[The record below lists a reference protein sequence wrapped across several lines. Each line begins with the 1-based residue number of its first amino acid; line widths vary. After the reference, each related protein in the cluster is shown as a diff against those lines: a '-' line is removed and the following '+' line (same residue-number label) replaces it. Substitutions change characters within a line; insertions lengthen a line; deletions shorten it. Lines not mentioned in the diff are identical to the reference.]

1 MRYLSRRAPALRDIT
16 LELAP
21 GERVL
26 LAGASGSGKSTL
38 GLCLCGLIPTSIDAD
53 LSGSVEVD
61 GKSTALYVAGE
72 LAERVGVVF
81 QDPSSEFTMLTVE
94 DEVAF
99 GLENVGVPSTDMP
112 ARASAALAAVGLAD
126 LAHWRIDRLS
136 GGQQQRVAL
145 AAALAMQPRA
155 VVLDEPSTHLDPRSA
170 TQLYDAVHSAADATG
185 ATLVL
190 VEHDLDRVVPRRVSR
205 GLLLDR
211 DGQLVADGAVRRVF
225 GDVEGA
231 QMWQADGVRLPTA
244 TALALS
250 LTLESAD
257 RSGQL
262 PISVEE
268 GGQWLAERPSAQR
281 VLRAAAARMTAD
293 WTPKGEV
300 VIQATGIW
308 QRYIAPATST
318 LALHDVDLSVSEG
331 ELVAIVGA
339 NGSGKTSLLRTLT
352 GLLVPERGEVAIAGI
367 NLRQAGARQVA
378 RLVAHVFQNPEAGFL
393 ADTVEGELAYGPRA
407 LGWSESEIA
416 RHTLTFL
423 ERFGLAPLARANP
436 FTLSEGQKR
445 RLSVA
450 TSLVL
455 GPRALLLDEP
465 TFGQDRQ
472 SAQEL
477 MAEVAALQ
485 AQGLAIVV
493 ATHDLGLVAEN
504 ATRVVALADGEVVFD
519 GSPADLIANDSLLEQ
534 ASQEPPVLDQIMRE
548 ARTRGADVPSSIRWR
563 DLAAVRVASAV

>member
-112 ARASAALAAVGLAD
+112 ARVSAALAAVGLAA

-145 AAALAMQPRA
+145 AAALAMQPQA
-155 VVLDEPSTHLDPRSA
+155 LILDEPSAHLDPRSA
-170 TQLYDAVHSAADATG
+170 TQLYAAVHSVADATG

-190 VEHDLDRVVPRRVSR
+190 VEHDLDRVVPDHVTR

-211 DGQLVADGAVRRVF
+211 DGRLVADGRVREVF
-225 GDVEGA
+225 GDVEA
-231 QMWQADGVRLPTA
+231 ALRWQADGVRLPTA
-244 TALALS
+244 TAIALAL
-250 LTLESAD
+250 LEGAD
-257 RSGQL
+257 TSERL
-262 PISVEE
+262 PVSVEE
-268 GGQWLAERPSAQR
+268 GGRWLADRPSAQR
-281 VLRAAAARMTAD
+281 LLRAADVRTTAARASTGD
-293 WTPKGEV
+293 I
-300 VIQATGIW
+300 VIDANGIW
-308 QRYIAPATST
+308 QRYIAPATRT
-318 LALHDVDLSVSEG
+318 LALQEVSLSIAEG
-331 ELVAIVGA
+331 ELVAVVGA

-352 GLLVPERGEVAIAGI
+352 GLLVPERGDVTIAGV
-367 NLRQAGARQVA
+367 NLRRASAREAAG
-378 RLVAHVFQNPEAGFL
+378 LVAHVFQNPEAGFL
-393 ADTVEGELAYGPRA
+393 ADTVEAELAYGPRA
-407 LGWSESEIA
+407 LGWSESEIS
-416 RHTLTFL
+416 RHTHASLA
-423 ERFGLAPLARANP
+423 RFGLAALARANP

-450 TSLVL
+450 TALVL

-472 SAQEL
+472 SARAL
-477 MAEVAALQ
+477 MDEVAVLQ

-493 ATHDLGLVAEN
+493 ATHDLSLVAEY
-504 ATRVVALADGEVVFD
+504 ATRVVALAGGQVVFD
-519 GSPADLIANDSLLEQ
+519 GSPAGLIASDALLEQ
-534 ASQEPPVLDQIMRE
+534 TSQEPPPLDQIMRA
-548 ARTRGADVPSSIRWR
+548 ARARGADVPPSMRWR
-563 DLAAVRVASAV
+563 DVAAVAMVSAA

>member
-1 MRYLSRRAPALRDIT
+1 LRDIT

-38 GLCLCGLIPTSIDAD
+38 GLCLCGLIPTTIDAD

-112 ARASAALAAVGLAD
+112 ARVSAALAAVGLAD

-170 TQLYDAVHSAADATG
+170 TQLYDAVHSAADANG

-190 VEHDLDRVVPRRVSR
+190 VEHDLDRVVPRHVSR

-211 DGQLVADGAVRRVF
+211 DGQLVADGSVRKVF
-225 GDVEGA
+225 GDVEAA

-250 LTLESAD
+250 LTLEGAE
-257 RSGQL
+257 RSRQL

-268 GGQWLAERPSAQR
+268 GGQWLAERPSTQR
-281 VLRAAAARMTAD
+281 VLRAAAARTIAD

-318 LALHDVDLSVSEG
+318 LALHDIDLSVSEG

-416 RHTLTFL
+416 RHTQTFL

-485 AQGLAIVV
+485 AQGLAIVI

-548 ARTRGADVPSSIRWR
+548 ARARGADVPSSIRWR
-563 DLAAVRVASAV
+563 DLAALRMASAV